1 MSIASAGATRKSKNA
16 EEQGGGRYMST
27 GIGNIERRKADSP
40 TRKSF
45 SERMVEYG
53 EIDKEFVVFES
64 DIGYSTY
71 SYLFG
76 DKYPDRYFNMGIAEL
91 GTMAA
96 AAGMA
101 ADGRT
106 VIVSGYGVF
115 LTMRAVEVVRSFICY
130 PHLNVKILSSHGGLT
145 AAIDGVTHQATE
157 DIAYMSTLP
166 EMKVLAPCDKYSARA
181 AFDIAINT
189 PGPVFTRLMRDPLW
203 DIYTEKDSFEL
214 GGSKVLRTGKDIT
227 LVSYGDIVF
236 QALEAAEELAKKG
249 IEAEVIDMY
258 SVKPFDSGTL
268 MESARKTRAVLVAEN
283 HQKRN
288 GLGYEIG
295 TYLLKH
301 FPWEQAGPR
310 SLKFDNLGLDETF
323 GESGNYFKVIDK
335 YGISARAIAAA
346 AERLLA

>member
-1 MSIASAGATRKSKNA
+1 MAV
-16 EEQGGGRYMST
+16 EL
-27 GIGNIERRKADSP
+27 RKADSP

-53 EIDKEFVVFES
+53 SIDKEFVVFES

-76 DKYPDRYFNMGIAEL
+76 EKFPDRYFNMGIAEL

-181 AFDIAINT
+181 AFDIAIKT

-203 DIYTEKDSFEL
+203 DIYTEKDPFRL
-214 GGSKVLRTGKDIT
+214 GGSHVLRRGKDLTI
-227 LVSYGDIVF
+227 VSYGDIVF
-236 QALEAAEELAKKG
+236 QALEAADLLAREG
-249 IEAEVIDMY
+249 IDAEVIDMY
-258 SVKPFDSGTL
+258 SVKPFDAETL
-268 MESARKTRAVLVAEN
+268 LESARRTKAVLVAEN
-283 HQKRN
+283 HQRRN

-295 TYLLKH
+295 TFLLKH
-301 FPWEQAGPR
+301 YPWGTSGSNP
-310 SLKFDNLGLDETF
+310 LKFDHLGLDDTF

-335 YGISARAIAAA
+335 YGISGRAIAEAA
-346 AERLLA
+346 RRLLGSSDR